1 MIKGWI
7 EDVFLNILLSF
18 KAHPFNTNRSVT
30 LPLWSN
36 IAMAWNVSNKITLH
50 RFLCMSTEGKIWLVF
65 EYMSLGD
72 LAHLLRSS
80 AGVSHTSTISFK
92 EVWLFDEKY
101 VLLCCI
107 SNMHVNGNSKFKQ
120 KKKTN
125 DEHIWWLFTIF
136 LLPLITTNNRQI
148 WCRLLVKL
156 HPEWPTS
163 RLKGIFTGIWLVAT
177 AWWTNFPREA
187 PSVVV
192 LESSSS
198 RFPTLAWAEMFTL
211 PIITGQ
217 VTAALSAVF
226 HHFIKCYAITDEW

>member
-18 KAHPFNTNRSVT
+18 KAHPFNTNRFVT

-50 RFLCMSTEGKIWLVF
+50 LFLCMSTEGKIWLVF

-80 AGVSHTSTISFK
+80 AGVSHTSTISFQ
-92 EVWLFDEKY
+92 EVRLFLKSMSY
-101 VLLCCI
+101 FAVYQTCMWMAI
-107 SNMHVNGNSKFKQ
+107 VNLSK